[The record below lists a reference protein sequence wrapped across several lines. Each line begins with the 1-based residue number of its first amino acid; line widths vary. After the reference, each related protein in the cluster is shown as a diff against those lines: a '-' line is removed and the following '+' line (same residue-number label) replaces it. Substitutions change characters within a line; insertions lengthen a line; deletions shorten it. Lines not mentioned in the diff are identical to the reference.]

1 MVNPIFHFTLHPV
14 RSSVEESKSD
24 GGKRGTTPIYCSLI
38 QKMAVTFSKGSLID
52 SLFNR
57 PSMSPVSCLKVV
69 MDTVERAVL
78 CCNDI
83 LNHIH

>member
-1 MVNPIFHFTLHPV
+1 M
-14 RSSVEESKSD
+14 EESKSD

-38 QKMAVTFSKGSLID
+38 QKMAVTFSMGSLID
-52 SLFNR
+52 SLFNQL
-57 PSMSPVSCLKVV
+57 SMSPVRCLNVV
-69 MDTVERAVL
+69 MDAVERAVL